1 MSDDLDLIA
10 QNKETPVNRVK
21 TPKNAKKP
29 LGDTPIYEQM
39 DEYNYIPPFSYSDQ
53 TIFKQLSD

>member
-1 MSDDLDLIA
+1 MSDDLTSIA
-10 QNKETPVNRVK
+10 NNKETEVNKVK

-29 LGDTPIYEQM
+29 LGDTPIFERM

-53 TIFKQLSD
+53 TIFK